1 MIDNTKNAKL
11 DPTKIDYEKRSR
23 MKKNQR
29 DRQRRMFMQL
39 KNPEGFRVRDAKC
52 VQDTVEI
59 MKMSPDGIFQ
69 ISDKLYSFT
78 FLLGDIN
85 YVTKTYEEQVSFL
98 VSGAV

>member
-85 YVTKTYEEQVSFL
+85 YVTKTMKNR
-98 VSGAV
+98 